1 MRRNVSVV
9 CVVLALVAALVGC
22 EKEIKPDKPGAF
34 VVASKKLIEWPPVAM
49 QDEFTPEGFMVSYF
63 LDDPTVTV
71 RPRDSYFIFNGD
83 YRPYKL
89 RQFVKS
95 EGRWVEDSSRPV
107 GNDVLQA
114 GPLKGETQMVKGK
127 IIKEM
132 KSGVYVLDAQ
142 RGNGRQESF
151 VFRIP

>member
-9 CVVLALVAALVGC
+9 CVVLALAAALVGC

-34 VVASKKLIEWPPVAM
+34 VVSGKKLIEWPGVTM

-63 LDDPTVTV
+63 FEDPTVTV
-71 RPRDSYFIFNGD
+71 RIRDSYFIFNGD
-83 YRPYKL
+83 YKPYAM

-107 GNDVLQA
+107 DKDAFQV
-114 GPLKGETQMVKGK
+114 GPLKGETKMLKGK
-127 IIKEM
+127 ILKEM
-132 KSGVYVLDAQ
+132 KSGVYVMDVQ
-142 RGNGRQESF
+142 RGGRQESF
-151 VFRIP
+151 AFRIP